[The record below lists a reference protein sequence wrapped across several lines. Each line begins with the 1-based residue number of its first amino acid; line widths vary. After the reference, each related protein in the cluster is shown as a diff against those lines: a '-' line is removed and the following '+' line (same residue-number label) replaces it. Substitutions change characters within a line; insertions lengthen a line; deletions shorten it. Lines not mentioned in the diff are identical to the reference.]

1 MAETSILS
9 GKVVSD
15 AVYAALENRIT
26 TLVDHHST
34 VPGLAAVIVGD
45 DPASQVYVRNKT
57 RTFLDMNLHSETI
70 RLPEETSQKELVSTI
85 RTLNNDSVF
94 HGILVQLPLP
104 KHIDTD
110 EVINAIAPEKDV
122 DGFHPE
128 NLGRLTAGNPRFI
141 PCTPKGIMRILEHY
155 HIDPSGKH
163 AVVLGRS
170 NIVGRPMSILLSQ
183 KQEYSNA
190 TTTICHSGTSDLRS
204 MTTQADI
211 LVAALGVPEMI
222 DDSYIKK
229 SVVIIDVGINRV
241 PNESEKGYKLV
252 GDVNFDAVQGM
263 AQSITPVPGGV
274 GPMTIAMLVE
284 NTVEATER
292 LFS

>member
-1 MAETSILS
+1 MTETSILS